1 VSLPS
6 DAPSANPQSHKIP
19 VPLAISAVIAAVE
32 AVLLVIQAV
41 AEVVTLSAERVA
53 MGVTTT
59 VFFLLYGAGLALCA
73 WFLTRLRSWARAP
86 IVVAQLIQL
95 LVAWSFLGG
104 TTTVVAV
111 ALGTMALVVLGG
123 MFHPASIAALAD
135 QD

>member
-6 DAPSANPQSHKIP
+6 DVPSANPQSHKIP
-19 VPLAISAVIAAVE
+19 LPLAVSAVLAVVE
-32 AVLLVIQAV
+32 AVLLVVQAV

-73 WFLTRLRSWARAP
+73 WSLTRLRSWARAP

-111 ALGTMALVVLGG
+111 ALGLMALVVLVGI
-123 MFHPASIAALAD
+123 FHPASIAALAD